1 MNVGVHLSQP
11 DLFFSPKR
19 SPPSFVAV
27 LTNRNCSQR
36 DTWGLFL
43 LFSEPMSSCVV
54 HIESRSLIDG
64 EVSSYVTC
72 GMS

>member
-1 MNVGVHLSQP
+1 MNVGVHASQP

-19 SPPSFVAV
+19 SPLSFAAV

-43 LFSEPMSSCVV
+43 LLSEPMSSCVV
-54 HIESRSLIDG
+54 HVESRSLIDG
-64 EVSSYVTC
+64 EVSSYVRC